1 MNRGHFVPAYPQY
14 NVLDKRDTPSWD
26 DATRTVID
34 DRIGTPD
41 EPAWCGAAQWCTLHA
56 LCDAIVPQPSDRP
69 RVPLAALVDRKI
81 AKGRSDGYRNAQL
94 PPLQQAWRIGLAAL
108 DDESL
113 HHYRA
118 GFADLDERT
127 RVSVIH
133 AMEHGT
139 LTRDAWQKMSSGL
152 FFRERVL
159 HDICTTY
166 YSHPSTW
173 SEIGFGGPA
182 NPRGYVRMYFNRRD
196 PWEAVDAAHDEAAGM
211 AGSKET
217 KRAR

>member
-1 MNRGHFVPAYPQY
+1 MSHGDFVPAYPDY
-14 NVLDKRDTPSWD
+14 DVLDKRDTPSWD
-26 DATRTVID
+26 EATRTVID

-41 EPAWCGAAQWCTLHA
+41 APAWCSPAEWCTLHA
-56 LCDAIVPQPSDRP
+56 LCDAIVPQPASRP

-108 DDESL
+108 EDEGL
-113 HHYRA
+113 RHYRA

-127 RVSVIH
+127 RISLIQ

-139 LTRDAWQKMSSGL
+139 LTRDAWQAMRCDL

-196 PWEAVDAAHDEAAGM
+196 PWEAVEASQAT
-211 AGSKET
+211 GSQET
-217 KRAR
+217 TRAR